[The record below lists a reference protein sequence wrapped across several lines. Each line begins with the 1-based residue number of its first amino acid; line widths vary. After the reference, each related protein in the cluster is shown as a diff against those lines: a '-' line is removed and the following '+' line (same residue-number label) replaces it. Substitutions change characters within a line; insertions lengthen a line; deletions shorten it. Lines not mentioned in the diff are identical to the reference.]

1 MAAQR
6 LRPPDARFFRT
17 LYALG
22 LGPIVGRLILLLTT
36 TGRKSGLPRLTAL
49 QYEEVDGAY
58 YLGSSRG
65 LQADWVRNLLAQ
77 PRVGVRVRSLAFEGR
92 AEVVTDPRRL
102 ADFIELRLQRHPR
115 MVGRILQM
123 DGLPARP
130 SRPELEAY
138 AARLAL
144 VIVHPLGDD
153 PVSGVGRDRDAT
165 MKA

>member
-6 LRPPDARFFRT
+6 LRPPDVRLFRT

-36 TGRKSGLPRLTAL
+36 TGRKSGLPRVTAL
-49 QYEEVDGAY
+49 QYEEVAGAY

-65 LQADWVRNLLAQ
+65 LQADWVRNLMAQ
-77 PRVGVRVRSLAFEGR
+77 PRVGVRVRSRSFEGR
-92 AEVVTDPRRL
+92 AEVVTDPERL
-102 ADFIELRLQRHPR
+102 TDFIELRLRRHPR

-123 DGLPARP
+123 DGLPAHP
-130 SRPELEAY
+130 SRPELAAY

-144 VIVHPLGDD
+144 VIIHPLADAPATRGGHN
-153 PVSGVGRDRDAT
+153 PDAT

>member
-6 LRPPDARFFRT
+6 LRPPDVRFFRT

-36 TGRKSGLPRLTAL
+36 TGRKTGLPRVTAL

-77 PRVGVRVRSLAFEGR
+77 PRVGVRVRSLAFDGR
-92 AEVVTDPRRL
+92 AEVVTDPGRL
-102 ADFIELRLQRHPR
+102 ADFLELRLQRHPR
-115 MVGRILQM
+115 MIGRILQM
-123 DGLPARP
+123 EGLPAHP

-138 AARLAL
+138 AARMAM
-144 VIVHPLGDD
+144 VIVHSLPEV
-153 PVSGVGRDRDAT
+153 PASGSERKRDAT

>member
-1 MAAQR
+1 MAAR
-6 LRPPDARFFRT
+6 RFRPPDARFFRT

-49 QYEEVDGAY
+49 QYEQVDGAY

-65 LQADWVRNLLAQ
+65 LQADWVRNLMAQ
-77 PRVGVRVRSLAFEGR
+77 PRVGVRVRSRAFEGR
-92 AEVVTDPRRL
+92 AEVVTDPERL
-102 ADFIELRLQRHPR
+102 TDFLELRLQRHPR

-123 DGLPARP
+123 DGLPAHP
-130 SRPELEAY
+130 SRPELAAY

-144 VIVHPLGDD
+144 VIVHPLADG
-153 PVSGVGRDRDAT
+153 PASGGGRDRDAT

>member
-1 MAAQR
+1 MAAR
-6 LRPPDARFFRT
+6 GFRPPDVRFFRA

-36 TGRKSGLPRLTAL
+36 TGRRSGLPRVTAL

-65 LQADWVRNLLAQ
+65 LQADWVRNLMAQ
-77 PRVGVRVRSLAFEGR
+77 PRVGVRVRNRAFEGR
-92 AEVVTDPRRL
+92 AEVVTDPERL
-102 ADFIELRLQRHPR
+102 TAFIELRLRRHPH

-123 DGLPARP
+123 DGLPAHP
-130 SRPELEAY
+130 TRPELAAY

-144 VIVHPLGDD
+144 VIVHPLGDASA
-153 PVSGVGRDRDAT
+153 SGGGHNPDAT